1 MYPQSEGNGSISDA
15 STIAK
20 EDLESRE
27 VFSEALDR
35 YQAKNN
41 DLDKAYAM
49 VAEYCAIGKESKRAE
64 DGRRALEH
72 TRAERLVVWNFGEK
86 DIKTIRVILAANG
99 IYAVDM
105 TDIDAMGIPD
115 PGGYCRHID
124 DWKSNDGREARKP
137 GAHCS
142 IWLHEDQ
149 ASSTFDSRWVPPV
162 GGAPSRR
169 TSTSTRRCV
178 RHQRCNDWVTKPS
191 A

>member
-1 MYPQSEGNGSISDA
+1 MENYNLYGEQNGDHSSMYPQSDGNGSISDA

-35 YQAKNN
+35 HQAKNN

-86 DIKTIRVILAANG
+86 DIKTIRHSGDSCSKWDLRG
-99 IYAVDM
+99 RHD
-105 TDIDAMGIPD
+105 
-115 PGGYCRHID
+115 GY
-124 DWKSNDGREARKP
+124 
-137 GAHCS
+137 
-142 IWLHEDQ
+142 
-149 ASSTFDSRWVPPV
+149 
-162 GGAPSRR
+162 
-169 TSTSTRRCV
+169 
-178 RHQRCNDWVTKPS
+178 
-191 A
+191 